1 MSFRS
6 RQKVSKLDLTGDL
19 DEDQPSTRQTSIK
32 SHIALSNNCL
42 IINIISSGWNYIP
55 LPLFIVEWLIFFDV
69 VLYIFWWF
77 SPVLISADNE
87 RKTTAPAT
95 IQEPV
100 EAPTTTDEPLDVLKF
115 SFEEEYYDYPFY
127 NDIEYDRQQIA
138 QGR

>member
-1 MSFRS
+1 MFW
-6 RQKVSKLDLTGDL
+6 
-19 DEDQPSTRQTSIK
+19 
-32 SHIALSNNCL
+32 
-42 IINIISSGWNYIP
+42 IIIISSERNYVP

-100 EAPTTTDEPLDVLKF
+100 EAPTSTDEPLDVLKF

-138 QGR
+138 QGT